1 MKGSRP
7 PRPGTPISPSECNG
21 GCHVG
26 SPTPIRNIPCSRS
39 SNTLL
44 IAQTQRLRLN
54 ARRAHEVREKERAL
68 REFDIKRMENLEEFL
83 VPSEDFNEDSGQENL
98 SFRPELRL
106 IAIHL
111 GERKDGSRV

>member
-1 MKGSRP
+1 
-7 PRPGTPISPSECNG
+7 
-21 GCHVG
+21 
-26 SPTPIRNIPCSRS
+26 
-39 SNTLL
+39 
-44 IAQTQRLRLN
+44 
-54 ARRAHEVREKERAL
+54 
-68 REFDIKRMENLEEFL
+68 MENLEEFL